1 MRGFWPLDL
10 DLRAWIRSARDLI
23 VAIYFGSG
31 GQGGSGVRGAAALSP
46 ELCSAADGRRR
57 KPNPVFPGS
66 IRVAVWLW
74 STAPAWVVH

>member
-1 MRGFWPLDL
+1 VDPTA
-10 DLRAWIRSARDLI
+10 LRRLGLRRRRS
-23 VAIYFGSG
+23 
-31 GQGGSGVRGAAALSP
+31 SP